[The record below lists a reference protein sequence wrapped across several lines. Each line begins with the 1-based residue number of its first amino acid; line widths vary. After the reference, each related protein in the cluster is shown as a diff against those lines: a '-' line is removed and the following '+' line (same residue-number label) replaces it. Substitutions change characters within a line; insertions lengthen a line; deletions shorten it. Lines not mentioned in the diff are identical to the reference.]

1 MIKIVA
7 LAAFVLLS
15 SNSVMAILYY
25 NYAYRDQLRNY
36 HDNARSI
43 NYQINAYLAGHIE
56 SLALRIYAIGNNF
69 TLYNALNVYLYDP
82 SSFNMVKIQGIMK
95 DIISDIN
102 LGDRYLH
109 SVAVFTPYG
118 LFDSYTQIRRRD
130 FVFTESPLYRYF
142 EENPGSTIAWFPAM
156 ENPVFRSGEAVIPV
170 VFLLYI
176 DRKPLYITAC
186 LRQGEIKNYLT
197 NAYTSV
203 DKIFI
208 IDRNGE
214 NILNYTE
221 DDREVVLSFSS
232 QELESGNSLSKEI
245 VYKDKPYF
253 VSCTRMPV
261 SGWGI
266 YTVKSAYSF
275 FEYLKTLRRF
285 ILVVLALSAVAGILL
300 AALFSHSITRPL
312 FRLVSIMDKT
322 PDSGFGV
329 EFDWPYNDEI
339 GILARSFNYMVS
351 KIDQLVVELNIK
363 IEALKV
369 EEENVRREQQQK
381 RMAELKALQAQI
393 NPHFLYNTL
402 NTISWYAADQDAREI
417 AVISNALGKFFR
429 IALSRGHEF
438 ISIREE
444 TAHVLSYL
452 EIQSIRYKSK
462 LDYSAEIPEEIA
474 EYPIIK
480 LVLQP
485 LVENALYHGIKPKE
499 GKGCIRITGQEQAD
513 GRGERI
519 ILCVSDNGI
528 GMETSK
534 REMINDNLSR
544 GIIPSDSGYGIYNVN
559 ERLRLYYGEAWGLRL
574 EEDETGGV
582 RALVSLPRKGPDV
595 PIAGLPLRGV

>member
-1 MIKIVA
+1 MIKIVT
-7 LAAFVLLS
+7 LTAFVLLS

-25 NYAYRDQLRNY
+25 NYAYRDRLQNY
-36 HDNARSI
+36 HGSARDIS
-43 NYQINAYLAGHIE
+43 YQINAYLAGHIE

-69 TLYNALNVYLYDP
+69 SLDNALNVYLYDP
-82 SSFNMVKIQGIMK
+82 SSPNMAKLQGIMK
-95 DIISDIN
+95 DIISDIDLSN
-102 LGDRYLH
+102 PYLH
-109 SVAVFTPYG
+109 STAVFTPYG
-118 LFDSYTQIRRRD
+118 LFDNYTQIKRRD
-130 FVFTESPLYRYF
+130 FVFTESPLYKYF
-142 EENPGSTIAWFPAM
+142 EENPGATIAWFPAM
-156 ENPVFRSGEAVIPV
+156 ENPIFKSDETVIPV

-186 LRQGEIKNYLT
+186 LRQGELKNYLT
-197 NAYTSV
+197 NAYTSF

-221 DDREVVLSFSS
+221 DDREAVLSFSS
-232 QELESGNSLSKEI
+232 PELESGNSLSKEI
-245 VYKDKPYF
+245 VYGDKPYF

-261 SGWGI
+261 SGWKI

-275 FEYLKTLRRF
+275 FEHLKTLRRF

-322 PDSGFGV
+322 PDSGLGV
-329 EFDWPYNDEI
+329 EFNWPYNDEI
-339 GILARSFNYMVS
+339 GILARSFNYMVR
-351 KIDQLVVELNIK
+351 KINQLVVELNIK
-363 IEALKV
+363 IEALKA

-402 NTISWYAADQDAREI
+402 NTISWYATDQDAGEI
-417 AVISNALGKFFR
+417 AVISSALGKFFR

-438 ISIREE
+438 ILIREE
-444 TAHVLSYL
+444 IAHVLSYL

-462 LDYSAEIPEEIA
+462 LDYSVEIPEEIA
-474 EYPIIK
+474 DYPIIK
-480 LVLQP
+480 LILQP

-499 GKGCIRITGQEQAD
+499 GKGYIRITGEGQ
-513 GRGERI
+513 GGRI
-519 ILCVSDNGI
+519 ILHVCDNGI
-528 GMETSK
+528 GMEASK
-534 REMINDNLSR
+534 LEMINDNLSR

-574 EEDETGGV
+574 EKGETGGI
-582 RALVSLPRKGPDV
+582 RALVTLPRKT
-595 PIAGLPLRGV
+595 LPED